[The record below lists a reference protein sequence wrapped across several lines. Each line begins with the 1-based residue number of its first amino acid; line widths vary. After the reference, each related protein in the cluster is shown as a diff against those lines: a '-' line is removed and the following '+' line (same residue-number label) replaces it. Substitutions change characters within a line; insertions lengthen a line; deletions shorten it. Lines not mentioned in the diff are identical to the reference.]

1 MKLLYFFML
10 QAVGH
15 DDSVKLGKKINAM
28 LSFTHSNALFTHSN
42 EALAHCLKKQKKVQV
57 DLD

>member
-1 MKLLYFFML
+1 ML